1 MPSVGQE
8 GGTLGGAVAS
18 EVKQTGFLSEQIKQI
33 IRKNR
38 RFYLAPMRSEV
49 PAVGQVETIKGMRT
63 ISVHLFYTAQKQ
75 KKLRNL
81 ILSTS

>member
-38 RFYLAPMRSEV
+38 RFYLAPIC
-49 PAVGQVETIKGMRT
+49 AVK
-63 ISVHLFYTAQKQ
+63 Y
-75 KKLRNL
+75 LR
-81 ILSTS
+81 